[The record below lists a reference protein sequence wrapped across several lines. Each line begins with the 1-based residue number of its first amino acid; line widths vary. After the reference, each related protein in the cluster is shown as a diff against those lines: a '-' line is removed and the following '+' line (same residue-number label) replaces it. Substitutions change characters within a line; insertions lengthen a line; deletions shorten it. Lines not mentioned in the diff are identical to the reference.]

1 MRLHL
6 QNAECRRRSQGM
18 SLVELLVASSVG
30 LLILTAVA
38 VLFLSSVR
46 NFVGL
51 GNYAILT
58 GQSRLSL
65 DLISKAMR
73 EATQVVS
80 CQTNLPVKSLTL
92 TNAFKGV
99 QTTYSWDSTTGNVTA
114 DVSGQSTRT
123 LLTGCDGWDFSF
135 YQRTPNTNWTFYS
148 TTDPSLC
155 KLINMTW
162 KCSRSILGKKMNSE
176 DVVTAEV
183 VLRNKP

>member
-1 MRLHL
+1 
-6 QNAECRRRSQGM
+6 
-18 SLVELLVASSVG
+18 
-30 LLILTAVA
+30 LLILTAVGL
-38 VLFLSSVR
+38 LFLSSLR
-46 NFVGL
+46 NFTGL
-51 GNYAILT
+51 GNYALLT

-73 EATQVVS
+73 EATQIVS
-80 CQTNLPVKSLTL
+80 FQTNLPVKSLTL

-99 QTTYSWDSTTGNVTA
+99 QTTYSWDSTSGIVTA
-114 DVSGQSTRT
+114 DTTGQSTRT

-135 YQRTPNTNWTFYS
+135 FQRTPNANWTFYS

-162 KCSRSILGKKMNSE
+162 KCSRSVLGKKMNTE